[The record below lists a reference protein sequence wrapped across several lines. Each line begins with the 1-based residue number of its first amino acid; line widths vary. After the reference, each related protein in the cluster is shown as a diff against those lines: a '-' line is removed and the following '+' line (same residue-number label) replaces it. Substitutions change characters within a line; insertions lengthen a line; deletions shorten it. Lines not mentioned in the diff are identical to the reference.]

1 MMMMMIMMMNLSS
14 VESILRLVIPGLHR
28 GLVGPVAE
36 LKQHSQEVLDLIK
49 ERVEEETFSQ
59 VYTEIQMSLAKQKV
73 RDYWFCTYVLTWFC
87 TPTCT
92 VLYVG
97 ITRSVHSYCTAL
109 YSDSGF

>member
-1 MMMMMIMMMNLSS
+1 MMTMIIMIIMIKMMMNLSS

-73 RDYWFCTYVLTWFC
+73 RDNPFCTSDNWFC
-87 TPTCT
+87 TP
-92 VLYVG
+92 VQ
-97 ITRSVHSYCTAL
+97 YCRYNL
-109 YSDSGF
+109 S

>member
-73 RDYWFCTYVLTWFC
+73 RDNWFCTYVLTWFC
-87 TPTCT
+87 TP
-92 VLYVG
+92 VQ
-97 ITRSVHSYCTAL
+97 YCML
-109 YSDSGF
+109 V